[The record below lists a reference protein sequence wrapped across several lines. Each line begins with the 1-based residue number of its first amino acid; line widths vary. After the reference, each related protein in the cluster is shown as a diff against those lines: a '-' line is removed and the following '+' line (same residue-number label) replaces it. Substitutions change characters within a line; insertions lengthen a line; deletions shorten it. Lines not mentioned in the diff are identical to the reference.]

1 MGLGQSSEGISIIF
15 ILFILDLK
23 QKYIKKGE
31 HKRLQMEESIRTKW
45 RANALG
51 RETEGTII
59 LLKKKSKKHMPG
71 KTPAD

>member
-31 HKRLQMEESIRTKW
+31 HKRRQMVESIRTKW

-51 RETEGTII
+51 SRERGYDYLVE
-59 LLKKKSKKHMPG
+59 KEE
-71 KTPAD
+71 

>member
-15 ILFILDLK
+15 ILFILALK

-31 HKRLQMEESIRTKW
+31 YKRLQTVESIRTKW

-51 RETEGTII
+51 SRETGYDYLVE
-59 LLKKKSKKHMPG
+59 KEE
-71 KTPAD
+71 